1 MDNALI
7 TVRAS
12 SSRLPRK
19 CFLPFGKINV
29 LEHII
34 KRAEHYNLKP
44 IVCTTNNA
52 DDEEIVK
59 IAIKL
64 GVQYFCG
71 SSINKLQRWR
81 DCCRKY
87 KIKIFLFENVRGILS
102 GRWTSSGKKGEIFR
116 SVFKDFQ
123 EKLGKNYYVRWEL
136 IKSSSYG
143 IPQNRPRLFMVGLNK
158 SLKMI
163 CTANRAVPN

>member
-19 CFLPFGKINV
+19 CFLPFGKLSM

-44 IVCTTNNA
+44 IICTTDKT

-64 GVQYFCG
+64 GIQYFCG
-71 SSINKLQRWR
+71 CSINKLQRWR
-81 DCCRKY
+81 DCCREH
-87 KIKIFLFENVRGILS
+87 KIKILS
-102 GRWTSSGKKGEIFR
+102 GEIKWASGNKTVIQLVNE
-116 SVFKDFQ
+116 FK
-123 EKLGKNYYVRWEL
+123 
-136 IKSSSYG
+136 
-143 IPQNRPRLFMVGLNK
+143 LN
-158 SLKMI
+158 
-163 CTANRAVPN
+163 